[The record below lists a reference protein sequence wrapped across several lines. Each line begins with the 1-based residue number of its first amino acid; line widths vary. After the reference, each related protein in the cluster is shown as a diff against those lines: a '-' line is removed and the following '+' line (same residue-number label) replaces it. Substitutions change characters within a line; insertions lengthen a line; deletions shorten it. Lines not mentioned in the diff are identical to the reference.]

1 MRRRYVIA
9 ALAGALL
16 LAGCGGSATSS
27 PGVPALSQAAQGQ
40 GAQGQGAQDQ
50 GAQGQGAQGQ
60 GAQGQGSPS
69 KGPRQPTSQL
79 TGSAR
84 AAALRAAAQ
93 CIRQHGVPSYADPV
107 LTASGQV
114 YSDSRSIQDASQ
126 AVLDAVQQAC
136 GTLAARAGLNPS
148 YEPPAPPQLVEAGV
162 RSDECLRAH
171 GLPNVQD
178 PTAQTPYTPGHGFG
192 FTAGEMPAGGKAD
205 PAYQAAAHACR
216 ALLDAE
222 IRASTLASLGNDA

>member
-1 MRRRYVIA
+1 MRKRYVIA

-40 GAQGQGAQDQ
+40 GAQGQGAQ
-50 GAQGQGAQGQ
+50 GQGAQGQ
-60 GAQGQGSPS
+60 DSPS
-69 KGPRQPTSQL
+69 QGPRQPTSQL

-93 CIRQHGVPSYADPV
+93 CIRQHGIPSYADPV

-126 AVLDAVQQAC
+126 AVVDAIQQAC
-136 GTLAARAGLNPS
+136 GTLAAQAGLNPS

-171 GLPNVQD
+171 GLPNVHD
-178 PTAQTPYTPGHGFG
+178 PTAQSPYTPGHGFG
-192 FTAGEMPAGGKAD
+192 FTAGEIPAGGKLD

-222 IRASTLASLGNDA
+222 IRASTLASLGNDG

>member
-1 MRRRYVIA
+1 MRNRYVIA

-27 PGVPALSQAAQGQ
+27 PGVPALSPAAQGQ
-40 GAQGQGAQDQ
+40 GAQGQA
-50 GAQGQGAQGQ
+50 AQGQGT
-60 GAQGQGSPS
+60 QGQGSPS
-69 KGPRQPTSQL
+69 QGTRNQAPTSQL
-79 TGSAR
+79 SGSAR
-84 AAALRAAAQ
+84 AAALHAAAQ

-107 LTASGQV
+107 LTAGGQV

-126 AVLDAVQQAC
+126 SVLNAVRQAC
-136 GTLAARAGLNPS
+136 GTLAARAGLDPS

-192 FTAGEMPAGGKAD
+192 YTAGEMPAGGKAD

-222 IRASTLASLGNDA
+222 IRASTLASLGNDD

>member
-1 MRRRYVIA
+1 MRNRYVIA
-9 ALAGALL
+9 ALAGGLL

-27 PGVPALSQAAQGQ
+27 PGVPALSQAAGQ
-40 GAQGQGAQDQ
+40 GAQGQ

-60 GAQGQGSPS
+60 GAQGQGSQS
-69 KGPRQPTSQL
+69 QGPREPTSQL
-79 TGSAR
+79 SGSAR
-84 AAALRAAAQ
+84 AAALHAAAQ

-114 YSDSRSIQDASQ
+114 YSDSRSMQDASQ
-126 AVLDAVQQAC
+126 SVLDAVYYAC
-136 GTLAARAGLNPS
+136 SALAARAGLNPS

-162 RSDECLRAH
+162 RSAECLRAH

-178 PTAQTPYTPGHGFG
+178 PTAQSPYTPGHGFG
-192 FTAGEMPAGGKAD
+192 FTANEIPAAGKSD

-222 IRASTLASLGNDA
+222 ISASTLASLSNDG

>member
-1 MRRRYVIA
+1 MS
-9 ALAGALL
+9 ALAARRLIIWRTW
-16 LAGCGGSATSS
+16 LADSGPPWSVQKSLFR
-27 PGVPALSQAAQGQ
+27 PLMLS
-40 GAQGQGAQDQ
+40 
-50 GAQGQGAQGQ
+50 
-60 GAQGQGSPS
+60 
-69 KGPRQPTSQL
+69 L
-79 TGSAR
+79 AR
-84 AAALRAAAQ
+84 
-93 CIRQHGVPSYADPV
+93 
-107 LTASGQV
+107 GQV
-114 YSDSRSIQDASQ
+114 YSDSRSIQDASA
-126 AVLDAVQQAC
+126 AVVSAVQQAC

-222 IRASTLASLGNDA
+222 IRASTLASLSNDG